1 MQKSASENRQS
12 GSSLIEILVT
22 LLIMTVGF
30 LGLAGFMVQQQRQ
43 DIDSYQ
49 RAQALLLLN
58 DMSQRMQSN
67 RANADDYITGTA
79 KPLGIGMTCAT
90 TTTTIAQ
97 QDLNAWCKSLQGSA
111 ETLGKQSVGAM
122 VGARGCI
129 ESTGPQQY
137 AITVAWQG
145 MSPISAP
152 VSSCGK
158 DQYNGPDG
166 SGSSCIN
173 DLCRRTVTTL
183 VRIGSLA
190 P

>member
-1 MQKSASENRQS
+1 MRQPASLNRQS

-22 LLIMTVGF
+22 ILVMTVGF

-58 DMSQRMQSN
+58 DMSQRLQSN
-67 RANADDYITGTA
+67 RANANNYVTGTES
-79 KPLGIGMTCAT
+79 PLGIGMTCST

-97 QDLNAWCKSLQGSA
+97 QDLNAWCRGLQGSA
-111 ETLGKQSVGAM
+111 ETLGTQSVGAM
-122 VGARGCI
+122 VGARGCV
-129 ESTGPQQY
+129 ESTGPQQF

-152 VSSCGK
+152 ASLCGA
-158 DQYNGPDG
+158 DLYDGPTG
-166 SGSSCIN
+166 SPCVN